1 MLFFKM
7 TYNEIFRELTDHQI
21 PLADIK
27 MIFDGY
33 FHVEFDRLGILGE
46 KEAVQKEEISNL
58 IQKLESG
65 YPVSY
70 LVGYTDILSMRI
82 FLNEDTLIPRI
93 ETEDFVYTYLRD
105 HFDFNHKKV
114 LDLCTGSGFIALAI
128 KKIYKDADVT
138 ASDICENALKM
149 AKKNSEFNNFKIK
162 IVKSDFLND
171 IHEKFDVIISN
182 PPYIEEDSKDVDA
195 PFEPKLA
202 LFSGKDGLDSYRSIF
217 HNLDSHLNKEGIA
230 FFEMESTNVKKTVSL
245 MEKENPNYEW
255 KVIRDLY
262 QRERY
267 LQVKKH

>member
-1 MLFFKM
+1 M
-7 TYNEIFRELTDHQI
+7 TYNEIFRELAHHKI

-46 KEAVQKEEISNL
+46 KGNISEEEIYNL
-58 IQKLESG
+58 IQKLEKG

-93 ETEDFVYTYLRD
+93 ETEDFIYTYLKD
-105 HFDFNHKKV
+105 HFDFNHKSI

-138 ASDICENALKM
+138 ASDICDNALKM
-149 AKKNSEFNNFKIK
+149 AKKNSEFNDLKIK
-162 IVKSDFLND
+162 LIKSDFLND
-171 IHEKFDVIISN
+171 IQEKYDVIISN
-182 PPYIEEDSKDVDA
+182 PPYIEEDSKEVDA

-217 HNLDSHLNKEGIA
+217 HNLDSHLNKGGIA
-230 FFEMESTNVKKTVSL
+230 FFEMESSNAKKTVSL
-245 MEKENPNYEW
+245 MEKENPNYTW
-255 KVIRDLY
+255 KVINDLY

-267 LQVKKH
+267 LEVKKH